1 MTTPPMTR
9 NECLAA
15 ERDAVRELVRRVGTW
30 RLRFDVQDVRA
41 EMEATP
47 WLALHEP
54 GKLALRLRDLEGSC
68 ITRVDGTFAFIL
80 AQRTSREARANGE
93 STPTKRGGQPGARV
107 THQYVLN
114 ERLHEL
120 TLARPDALDDLERV
134 ALAVAVATLTL
145 GGAPAPTRLVTTVL
159 GTVPDLM
166 LQHPTQQTNVLL
178 GRLARREEPL
188 LAESKAGAERSA
200 RWTLIEPLKGVWLD
214 WVREQATAHREA
226 LGAAQLTAAAGA
238 ASQAQIVAKLVEA
251 ATRHSHSSHWPS
263 GHPVSAREIA
273 GCVAEARQ
281 SGHDPLGVVPLADA
295 LDRQGATLTAALQA
309 ATREQFADGS
319 TRRVALVR
327 RVEHPRFRGLR
338 YAPAA
343 FDAKRERAWVEWTV
357 LRRETRPQ
365 VLDALGEDW
374 QGATVL
380 ARSADAAVQAVGLV
394 RQVAIREVVEARMAV
409 ADALVAPFSTISALL
424 SRELDQMHEAL
435 LELANG
441 WPKMATLESAARA
454 VLTLRGI
461 SLPEALGATRPVVT
475 AEAMTAM
482 LPASVTVDLAP
493 SVLAATAIT
502 VRRAERPR
510 AGRTTR
516 VGKGRSESLPL
527 DRVDAVHYAAET
539 GRLPGVVAIQMG
551 VQLVG
556 AFVAHVGL
564 IRRVA
569 AAARA
574 EDRVAAYGA
583 LLLLGDVA
591 YLGKLLRKR
600 ARELAGI
607 AAQVESTSLVE
618 LAWWL
623 EKEAREEIV
632 AAGFRDE
639 RQAVKA
645 AARRVVE

>member
-1 MTTPPMTR
+1 MTASVMTR
-9 NECLAA
+9 EERRAA
-15 ERDAVRELVRRVGTW
+15 DRDAVRTLVRRVGTW

-41 EMEATP
+41 EMDAAP
-47 WLALHEP
+47 WLALYEP
-54 GKLALRLRDLEGSC
+54 GKLALRLRDLEGTC
-68 ITRVDGTFAFIL
+68 LTRVDGTFAFIL
-80 AQRTSREARANGE
+80 AQRTSREARGARADARA
-93 STPTKRGGQPGARV
+93 KRGGQPGARV
-107 THQYVLN
+107 THQYVLT

-166 LQHPTQQTNVLL
+166 LRHPMQQTNVLL
-178 GRLARREEPL
+178 GRLARRAEPL

-214 WVREQATAHREA
+214 WVREQAVMYREA
-226 LGAAQLTAAAGA
+226 LGAAQVTAAAGA
-238 ASQAQIVAKLVEA
+238 ASQVQIVAKLVDA
-251 ATRHSHSSHWPS
+251 ATRLHHSSHWPG

-273 GCVAEARQ
+273 TCIAVARQ
-281 SGHDPLGVVPLADA
+281 SGDDSLGVVPLADA
-295 LDRQGATLTAALQA
+295 LARQGATLTAALQA
-309 ATREQFADGS
+309 ATRAQFADGS
-319 TRRVALVR
+319 TRRAPLIR

-343 FDAKRERAWVEWTV
+343 FDATRERAWVDWTV
-357 LRRETRPQ
+357 LRRETRPP
-365 VLDALGEDW
+365 VLDALAEDW
-374 QGATVL
+374 QGASVL
-380 ARSADAAVQAVGLV
+380 ARSADPAVQAVGRV
-394 RQVAIREVVEARMAV
+394 RQVAIRAAVDARLSV

-424 SRELDQMHEAL
+424 SQELDDVTTTLRAL
-435 LELANG
+435 AKG
-441 WPKMATLESAARA
+441 WPASTALEGAARG
-454 VLTLRGI
+454 VLRPSGI
-461 SLPEALGATRPVVT
+461 SLPEALGAPRPLVT
-475 AEAMTAM
+475 AEAMAAL
-482 LPASVTVDLAP
+482 LPTTITVDLAP
-493 SVLAATAIT
+493 SVLAATART

-510 AGRTTR
+510 EERTTR
-516 VGKGRSESLPL
+516 VGQGRSESLPL
-527 DRVDAVHYAAET
+527 DRVDAVQYAAEA

-551 VQLVG
+551 TQLLG
-556 AFVAHVGL
+556 ALVSHIGL
-564 IRRVA
+564 TRRVT

-583 LLLLGDVA
+583 LVLLGDLA

-600 ARELAGI
+600 AGDLASI
-607 AAQVESTSLVE
+607 ATPLEATSMVE

-623 EKEAREEIV
+623 EPAVREEIV
-632 AAGFRDE
+632 AAGFRDA